1 MSLIWALINQNGSLP
16 EVQ

>member
-1 MSLIWALINQNGSLP
+1 MSLIWALINQNGSIP